1 MLRYQKN
8 HASVLG
14 GVLGAAIALL
24 VPHRDAGAY
33 EVSTHQ
39 ILTKRAM
46 DTAQAFKADA
56 SVLDDLGFHG
66 DDLFP
71 VAGEQPA
78 NVAGL
83 LAYGAKQ
90 EDDEQIWRA
99 AFHFM
104 DPQHSGRGLTVPLA
118 HASSSLDWALNDS
131 GIAEFQI
138 LVPNLTSENLYSY
151 PDALEQ
157 FRAGLTASSEQI
169 RGEQLSLAFQS
180 LGHLVHHVQDLAQPS
195 HARNDSHVAYH
206 NLKFLGLGVDPYHAW
221 TQDRGED
228 IPTSGY
234 PEPDITRASQL
245 WTDGGK
251 GMAEFTSRN
260 FVSEDTNFWKTPGGF
275 APHPLFPAPVPLWN
289 PTLKVP
295 MQFPGQVTAEVWF
308 VGNQVTDVL
317 HPDRSSFND
326 RASSF
331 SIFNEDVGAGHMYL
345 DGTNFDAANAFLLP
359 RAVAYSASFLD
370 HFFRGRMQLA
380 SSTFTATSV
389 SLTVRISS
397 KQGLVWRG
405 QPANQSDGIEWSVYY
420 DNVNGARVRVPLTN
434 EDLGN
439 ATLSAGDTYEVSF
452 PTPADVD
459 TTKNKPYVL
468 VFNGDIGDERA
479 VAGLAFGPAEASFL
493 LTPDYTPLDSIGGAR
508 VVQRQGGVWKVT
520 QQANR
525 VAGNV
530 DWKGRESGEVVS
542 WQGPPS
548 RYFGLGEQ
556 TRALYRGGALWTQA
570 PQLVLGAAVSGV
582 TPSKRLIVATKSG
595 GAISIYVRP
604 FAASYPNDNA
614 YDPTTNPLGW
624 RLLQTVFADA
634 ISPMFFNASGTEAQ
648 AMVWG
653 AERLK
658 LTLNGDVVTSQHIST
673 MGHGTRSGH
682 AYMQQATTTGGHNT
696 CGGTYDGECEG
707 DFKSC
712 PGGFALCAVTRYQA
726 SYERHFRMG
735 ARTTTVEDD
744 RSVVCVDYRGDEEVL
759 CTFSFEGVN
768 EHALDNLAAR
778 DANYSYTEACGGART
793 YSNGNKGTGSSRH
806 DFGESTVRWL
816 RVGNIEIPLRGYRRS
831 ASHVWQTNW
840 FWAGISPAMPR
851 VDYDWSDVTTY
862 YDGTMILFLDARA
875 DIALYQSKTTKQ
887 SVIAR
892 GAATRFDIEFA
903 DQGRGSMW
911 SADVTRAELEEQ
923 ALVALTPQGIVRV
936 PTAAS
941 VETQV
946 PQQIGDQLGED
957 IGRGYSAA
965 ACATDPGE
973 NYSLP
978 NDPLETVPVQ
988 IDDTGFTGNEVL
1000 SWPGVGVAVSSS
1012 GEALLTAPLLHD
1024 EGDGWV
1030 ENGHWNL
1037 LSRGNLSTLIQLAPQ
1052 GASYAPVGVIR

>member
-1 MLRYQKN
+1 MLKCKKN
-8 HASVLG
+8 HASVLA
-14 GVLGAAIALL
+14 GVLAAAIALL
-24 VPHRDAGAY
+24 LQHHDARAY

-56 SVLDDLGFHG
+56 SVLDDFGFRV

-71 VAGEQPA
+71 VADAQPL

-83 LAYGAKQ
+83 MAYGAKQ
-90 EDDEQIWRA
+90 EDDEQFWRA

-104 DPQHSGRGLTVPLA
+104 DPQHGDRGLTLSFG
-118 HASSSLDWALNDS
+118 HASSSLDWALNDIGTGNIFS
-131 GIAEFQI
+131 VFSNITA
-138 LVPNLTSENLYSY
+138 ENLYSY
-151 PDALEQ
+151 PDALDQ
-157 FRAGLTASSEQI
+157 LLAGFSSSSEQV
-169 RGEQLSLAFQS
+169 RGQQLSLAFQS
-180 LGHLVHHVQDLAQPS
+180 LGHLVHHVQDMAQPS
-195 HARNDSHVAYH
+195 HARNDSHLAYH

-221 TQDRGED
+221 TKDRGED

-245 WTDGGK
+245 WTDNGK

-260 FVSEDTNFWKTPGGF
+260 FVSEDTNFLKTPGGF
-275 APHPLFPAPVPLWN
+275 AAHPLFSAPVPFWN

-295 MQFPGQVTAEVWF
+295 MQLPGQVEPMTAELWF
-308 VGNQVTDVL
+308 IGNQVTDVL
-317 HPDRSSFND
+317 HPDRSGLNE

-331 SIFNEDVGAGHMYL
+331 SIFNADVGAGYTSL
-345 DGTNFDAANAFLLP
+345 DGQNFDAANAFLLP
-359 RAVAYSASFLD
+359 RAVAYSAALLD

-389 SLTVRISS
+389 SLSVRIAS

-405 QPANQSDGIEWSVYY
+405 QPANQGDGIEWSVYY
-420 DNVNGARVRVPLTN
+420 DNANGARVRVALTN
-434 EDLGN
+434 EDLGT
-439 ATLSAGDTYEVSF
+439 ATLSAGDTYDLSF
-452 PTPADVD
+452 PAPADVD
-459 TTKNKPYVL
+459 KTKNKPYML

-479 VAGLAFGPAEASFL
+479 VAGLAFGPAEASFVV
-493 LTPDYTPLDSIGGAR
+493 TPDYAPLDSIGGVR
-508 VVQRQGGVWKVT
+508 VVQRQGGVWKLT
-520 QQANR
+520 QQADR

-542 WQGPPS
+542 WQGPSS

-582 TPSKRLIVATKSG
+582 TPAKRLIVATNSG
-595 GAISIYVRP
+595 GAISIYVRQ

-624 RLLQTVFADA
+624 RLLQTLSADA

-648 AMVWG
+648 AMVFG

-658 LTLNGDVVTSQHIST
+658 LTVNGDSVTSQHIST

-682 AYMQQATTTGGHNT
+682 EYMQQATTTGGHDT
-696 CGGTYDGECEG
+696 CSGPYDGECEG
-707 DFKSC
+707 LKSC
-712 PGGFALCAVTRYQA
+712 GGYSVCELTKYQA
-726 SYERHFRMG
+726 SYERHFGMG
-735 ARTTTVEDD
+735 ARTTTAEDD
-744 RSVVCVDYRGDEEVL
+744 HSVVCVDYRGDEEVL
-759 CTFSFEGVN
+759 CTFSFESVD
-768 EHALDNLAAR
+768 EHSFDVLASR
-778 DANYSYTEACGGART
+778 DGNYSYTLTCTGAPT
-793 YSNGNKGTGSSRH
+793 YSNGTRGTASARH
-806 DFGESTVRWL
+806 DFATSTVRSL

-831 ASHVWQTNW
+831 ASHVWQSNW
-840 FWAGISPAMPR
+840 LWLGISPAMPK

-862 YDGTMILFLDARA
+862 YDSTMILFLDARA
-875 DIALYQSKTTKQ
+875 DVALYQSRTTKQ
-887 SVIAR
+887 SVLAR

-903 DQGRGSMW
+903 DQGRASTW
-911 SADVTRAELEEQ
+911 FADVTRADLEEQ

-936 PTAAS
+936 STAAS

-957 IGRGYSAA
+957 IGHAYSTAV
-965 ACATDPGE
+965 CASDPSE
-973 NYSLP
+973 TYSGAG
-978 NDPLETVPVQ
+978 PLETITLQ
-988 IDDTGFTGNEVL
+988 IDDTGFSGSEVL

-1012 GEALLTAPLLHD
+1012 GDVLFAAPLLHD
-1024 EGDGWV
+1024 EGSGWV
-1030 ENGHWNL
+1030 ENGHWSL
-1037 LSRGNLSTLIQLAPQ
+1037 LSRGNLSTLIPIAPQ
-1052 GASYAPVGVIR
+1052 NASYAPVGVMR